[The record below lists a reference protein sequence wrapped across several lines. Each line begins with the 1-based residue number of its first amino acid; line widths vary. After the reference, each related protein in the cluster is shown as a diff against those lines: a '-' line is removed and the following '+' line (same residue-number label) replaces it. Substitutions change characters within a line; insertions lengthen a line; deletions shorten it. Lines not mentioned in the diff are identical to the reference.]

1 MEEKR
6 MSEQNPYEILEVA
19 ENASFEDIQNAR
31 DRIIAQNQEDEK
43 CRQTVEAAYDSVLM
57 DRLRKRQEGKIK
69 VPEGIRFAE
78 RLAEKKPS
86 KLSMPQINP
95 SPNWLQQSID
105 QPDMQEVTIVG
116 ACYTALAGFALLSQ
130 SVDTLAF
137 LLALGVGFS
146 LYWLNRKEQKL
157 GRALL
162 LTLAAIGVGALIGSA
177 LLQTGLQTDPVQ
189 PQAILSCVIFV
200 MLWLVDSFLR

>member
-1 MEEKR
+1 

-19 ENASFEDIQNAR
+19 ENASFEDIQTAR
-31 DRIIAQNQEDEK
+31 DRMIELHPEDEK
-43 CRQTVEAAYDSVLM
+43 SRQNVEAAYDSVLM

-78 RLAEKKPS
+78 RLAEKRTP
-86 KLSMPQINP
+86 KLNMPQISP
-95 SPNWLQQSID
+95 SPTWFQQSLD
-105 QPDMQEVTIVG
+105 QPDLQEVAIVG
-116 ACYTALAGFALLSQ
+116 ACYTALSGFALLAA

-157 GRALL
+157 GRAFL

-189 PQAILSCVIFV
+189 PEAILSCVMFV
-200 MLWLVDSFLR
+200 MLWLADSFLR

>member
-1 MEEKR
+1 

-31 DRIIAQNQEDEK
+31 DRMIVRNQEDEK
-43 CRQTVEAAYDSVLM
+43 CRQAVEAAYDSVLM

-78 RLAEKKPS
+78 RLAEKKPPR
-86 KLSMPQINP
+86 LSMPQINP
-95 SPNWLQQSID
+95 SPNWLQQSLD
-105 QPDMQEVTIVG
+105 QPDLQEVAIVG
-116 ACYTALAGFALLSQ
+116 ACYAALAGFALLAQ

-157 GRALL
+157 GRAFL
-162 LTLAAIGVGALIGSA
+162 LTLVALAIGALIGSA

-189 PQAILSCVIFV
+189 PQAILSCVIFTV
-200 MLWLVDSFLR
+200 LWLVDSFLR

>member
-1 MEEKR
+1 
-6 MSEQNPYEILEVA
+6 MSEQNPYDILEVA
-19 ENASFEDIQNAR
+19 ENASFEDIQTAR
-31 DRIIAQNQEDEK
+31 DRIISLHPEDES

-78 RLAEKKPS
+78 RLTEKKPPK
-86 KLSMPQINP
+86 KLSIPPINP
-95 SPNWLQQSID
+95 APNWFQQSLD
-105 QPDMQEVTIVG
+105 QPEAKEVAIVG
-116 ACYTALAGFALLSQ
+116 ACYTALAGFALFSQ

-162 LTLAAIGVGALIGSA
+162 LTLTALVMGALIGSA

-189 PQAILSCVIFV
+189 PQALLSCVMFV
-200 MLWLVDSFLR
+200 LLWLVDSFLR

>member
-1 MEEKR
+1 

-19 ENASFEDIQNAR
+19 ENASFEDIQTAR
-31 DRIIAQNQEDEK
+31 DRMIELHPEDEK
-43 CRQTVEAAYDSVLM
+43 SRQNVEAAYDSVLM

-78 RLAEKKPS
+78 RLAERRTP
-86 KLSMPQINP
+86 KLSMPQISP
-95 SPNWLQQSID
+95 SPTWFQQSLD
-105 QPDMQEVTIVG
+105 QPDLQEVAIVG
-116 ACYTALAGFALLSQ
+116 ACYTALSGFALVAA

-157 GRALL
+157 GRAFL
-162 LTLAAIGVGALIGSA
+162 LTLAALIVGALIGSA

-189 PQAILSCVIFV
+189 PQAILSCVMFV

>member
-1 MEEKR
+1 

-19 ENASFEDIQNAR
+19 ENASFEDIQTAR
-31 DRIIAQNQEDEK
+31 DRIISLHPEDEK

-78 RLAEKKPS
+78 RLAEKKPP
-86 KLSMPQINP
+86 KLSMPTISP
-95 SPNWLQQSID
+95 SPNWFQQSLD
-105 QPDMQEVTIVG
+105 QPDAKEVAIVG
-116 ACYTALAGFALLSQ
+116 ACYTALAGFALFSP

-162 LTLAAIGVGALIGSA
+162 LTLAALAMGALIGSA
-177 LLQTGLQTDPVQ
+177 LLQTGLPTDPVQ
-189 PQAILSCVIFV
+189 PQAILSCVMFV
-200 MLWLVDSFLR
+200 LLWLVDSFLR

>member
-1 MEEKR
+1 

-31 DRIIAQNQEDEK
+31 DRLIAKYQEDEK
-43 CRQTVEAAYDSVLM
+43 SRQTVEAAYDSVLM

-78 RLAEKKPS
+78 RLAERKTP
-86 KLSMPQINP
+86 KLSLPQINP
-95 SPNWLQQSID
+95 SPNWLQQSLD
-105 QPDMQEVTIVG
+105 QPDMQEVAIVG
-116 ACYTALAGFALLSQ
+116 ACFAALAGFALFSQ

-157 GRALL
+157 GRSLL
-162 LTLAAIGVGALIGSA
+162 LTLAALAVGALIGSA

-189 PQAILSCVIFV
+189 PQAILSCVIFLI
-200 MLWLVDSFLR
+200 LWLVNSFLR

>member
-1 MEEKR
+1 MEDKR

-31 DRIIAQNQEDEK
+31 DRMIVRNQEDEK
-43 CRQTVEAAYDSVLM
+43 CRQAVEAAYDSVLM

-78 RLAEKKPS
+78 RLAEKKPPR
-86 KLSMPQINP
+86 LSMPQINP
-95 SPNWLQQSID
+95 SPNWLQQSLD
-105 QPDMQEVTIVG
+105 QPDLQEVAIVG
-116 ACYTALAGFALLSQ
+116 ACYAALAGFALLAQ

-157 GRALL
+157 GRAFL
-162 LTLAAIGVGALIGSA
+162 LTLVALAIGALIGSA

-189 PQAILSCVIFV
+189 PQAILSCVIFTV
-200 MLWLVDSFLR
+200 LWLVDSFLR